1 MSQINEI
8 KLSRESRGF
17 SNMIGNLNS
26 KRIQRWNS
34 LSALIAL
41 WVGLI
46 ALPVVSLSQDSQEQV
61 EENLIERLEA
71 TIPYDEITVKADDDT
86 EEVIQLEL
94 LDFAGRKTPELKTS
108 GKLEIRLLG
117 NPDDVY
123 EVFWRDIVKIR
134 LYEDIMIDEVN
145 GYIDSL
151 KFDEAFDYLLFLRA
165 EYTNLP
171 GTEEVLARYQFSQGA
186 AWLKQGRDLEA
197 LSLLESLHEN
207 YPEYVFDAGP
217 DTAKTKL
224 NEAADAVL
232 KSYLSDQKIVLAR
245 RFSQR
250 LIKTHGVSVV
260 PAALDTLRTLRD
272 IAAAKRD
279 DARALLDEGKLREA
293 QKAVREMIEIFPQ
306 VEGGREIAVEA
317 IRKYPLVTVGTVYPS
332 LEDDRSRIDNWAARR
347 TGTLTRRMIMEYE
360 GPGTDRG
367 EYTSP
372 FGEVKQGSDR
382 KTIRIRINPLN
393 LSATNQIYGYHLA
406 ERLLKMAEPG
416 HATYNPQWAS
426 IFDRVQVAGV
436 FDVVVHL
443 QRPHVLPEAMLQ
455 VFLDASIA
463 SDSAEAQDGP
473 FIPGPPVEEG
483 IRYVTNPNDPFPVTS
498 EDPNFIPPSEVLEIQ
513 FEEQKDLIKALR
525 KGDVD
530 VVDRLSPVTAVQLQ
544 EEPGSTIK
552 VVPYALPTIHM
563 LVPNYDEPYM
573 KNDLF
578 RRAILY
584 GIMREATLNELIL
597 KNRRIPGCQIVSGPF
612 SPGMGVDDPLSYA
625 YNREMVP
632 RPYAPQLAV
641 VLTKLAEQRLQ
652 EQAERKKEEPPEIP
666 ELVIGYPPEED
677 ARIACTAFKFQLEQ
691 LEVFKVKLVEFE
703 KGQTMDPTGE
713 CNLTYMKVAMWE
725 PIVDTARLISPN
737 GIAAITDDHV
747 NRSVQWMERAI
758 RWPEVRARV
767 RQVHRIT
774 HEKAAVLP
782 LWQLREYFAH
792 REGITLG
799 AEAPVSLYHGIQRW
813 QLVPNFDEVE

>member
-1 MSQINEI
+1 MKVCKSMIDKFLNERLRRWSR
-8 KLSRESRGF
+8 LSLAWAVLVGVFF
-17 SNMIGNLNS
+17 SATV
-26 KRIQRWNS
+26 W
-34 LSALIAL
+34 
-41 WVGLI
+41 
-46 ALPVVSLSQDSQEQV
+46 SQDEV
-61 EENLIERLEA
+61 EENLIERLEG
-71 TIPYDEITVKADDDT
+71 TIPYDEITVKAEDDT
-86 EEVIQLEL
+86 VEVIQLEL
-94 LDFAGRKTPELKTS
+94 LDIPGRGTPELKTN

-123 EVFWRDIVKIR
+123 EVFWRDITKIR
-134 LYEDIMIDEVN
+134 LYEDIMIDEIN

-151 KFDEAFDYLLFLRA
+151 KFDEAFDYLLFLRS
-165 EYTNLP
+165 EYSNLP
-171 GTEEVLARYQFSQGA
+171 GTQEVLARYQYSQGA
-186 AWLKQGRDLEA
+186 DWLKKGRNLEA
-197 LSLLESLHEN
+197 LSLLESLYEN
-207 YPEYVFDAGP
+207 FPEFVFDGGP
-217 DTAKTKL
+217 DNAKTKL
-224 NEAADAVL
+224 NEAAQAVL
-232 KSYLSDQKIVLAR
+232 KDYLDAQKIVLAR

-250 LIKTHGVSVV
+250 LIKTHGVSAV

-272 IAAAKRD
+272 IATGKRD
-279 DARALLDEGKLREA
+279 EARRLLDEGKLREA

-306 VEGGREIAVEA
+306 VSGGREIAVEA
-317 IRKYPLVTVGTVYPS
+317 IRKYPLVTVGTIYPS
-332 LEDDRSRIDNWAARR
+332 LEDDRSRMDNWAARR

-367 EYTSP
+367 EYTTP
-372 FGEVKQGSDR
+372 FGDVKQGSDR
-382 KTIRIRINPLN
+382 KTIRIRINPLK
-393 LSATNQIYGYHLA
+393 LSEDNQIYGFHLA
-406 ERLLKMAEPG
+406 ERLLKMAEPLD
-416 HATYNPQWAS
+416 ATYNAQWAS
-426 IFDRVQVAGV
+426 IFERVEVTGV

-463 SDSAEAQDGP
+463 RDSEEAQDGP
-473 FIPGPPVEEG
+473 FIPEPPGEEG
-483 IRYVTNPNDPFPVTS
+483 VRYVTNPKDPFPVTS
-498 EDPNFIPPSEVLEIQ
+498 DDPNFIPPSEVLEIQ

-530 VVDRLSPVTAVQLQ
+530 VVDRLSPVTAIQLS

-597 KNRRIPGCQIVSGPF
+597 KNRRIPGCQVVSGPF

-625 YNREMVP
+625 YNRDMVP
-632 RPYAPQLAV
+632 RPYAPHLAV

-652 EQAERKKEEPPEIP
+652 EQAEKKEEEPPPIP
-666 ELVIGYPPEED
+666 ELVIGYPAEDD
-677 ARIACTAFKFQLEQ
+677 ARVACTAFKFQLEQ

-703 KGQTMDPTGE
+703 KGQSIDTTGE

-725 PIVDTARLISPN
+725 PIVDTSRLISPN

-758 RWPEVRARV
+758 RWPEVRNRV
-767 RQVHRIT
+767 RQVHRIA

-799 AEAPVSLYHGIQRW
+799 TESPVSLYHGIQRW
-813 QLVPNFDEVE
+813 QLVPNFEDEE

>member
-1 MSQINEI
+1 MKVCKSMIDKFLNERLRRWSR
-8 KLSRESRGF
+8 LSLAWAVLVGVFF
-17 SNMIGNLNS
+17 SATV
-26 KRIQRWNS
+26 W
-34 LSALIAL
+34 
-41 WVGLI
+41 
-46 ALPVVSLSQDSQEQV
+46 SQDKV
-61 EENLIERLEA
+61 EENLIERLEG
-71 TIPYDEITVKADDDT
+71 TIPYDEITVKAEDDT
-86 EEVIQLEL
+86 VEVIQLEL
-94 LDFAGRKTPELKTS
+94 LDIPGRGTPELKTN

-123 EVFWRDIVKIR
+123 EVFWRDITKIR

-151 KFDEAFDYLLFLRA
+151 KFDEAFDYLLFLRS
-165 EYTNLP
+165 EYSNLP
-171 GTEEVLARYQFSQGA
+171 GTQEVLARYQYSQGA
-186 AWLKQGRDLEA
+186 DWLKKGRNLEA
-197 LSLLESLHEN
+197 LSLLESLYEN
-207 YPEYVFDAGP
+207 FPEFVFDGGP
-217 DTAKTKL
+217 DNAKTKL
-224 NEAADAVL
+224 NEAAQAVL
-232 KSYLSDQKIVLAR
+232 KDYLDAQKIVLAR

-250 LIKTHGVSVV
+250 LIKTHGVSAV

-272 IAAAKRD
+272 IATGKRD
-279 DARALLDEGKLREA
+279 EARRLLDEGKLREA

-306 VEGGREIAVEA
+306 VSGGREIAVEA
-317 IRKYPLVTVGTVYPS
+317 IRKYPLVTVGTIYPS
-332 LEDDRSRIDNWAARR
+332 LEDDRSRMDNWAARR

-367 EYTSP
+367 EYTTP
-372 FGEVKQGSDR
+372 FGDVKQGSDR
-382 KTIRIRINPLN
+382 KTIRIRINPLK
-393 LSATNQIYGYHLA
+393 LSEDNQIYGFHLA
-406 ERLLKMAEPG
+406 ERLLKMAEPLD
-416 HATYNPQWAS
+416 ATYNAQWAS
-426 IFDRVQVAGV
+426 IFERVEVTGV

-463 SDSAEAQDGP
+463 RDSEEAQDGP
-473 FIPGPPVEEG
+473 FIPEPPGEEG
-483 IRYVTNPNDPFPVTS
+483 VRYVTNPKDPFPVTS
-498 EDPNFIPPSEVLEIQ
+498 DDPNFIPPSEVLEIQ

-530 VVDRLSPVTAVQLQ
+530 VVDRLSPVTAIQLS

-597 KNRRIPGCQIVSGPF
+597 KNRRIPGCQVVSGPF

-625 YNREMVP
+625 YNRDMVP
-632 RPYAPQLAV
+632 RPYAPHLAV

-652 EQAERKKEEPPEIP
+652 EQAEKKEEEPPPIP
-666 ELVIGYPPEED
+666 ELVIGYPAEDD
-677 ARIACTAFKFQLEQ
+677 ARVACTAFKFQLEQ

-703 KGQTMDPTGE
+703 KGQSIDTTGE

-758 RWPEVRARV
+758 RWPEVRNRV
-767 RQVHRIT
+767 RQVHRIA

-799 AEAPVSLYHGIQRW
+799 TESPVSLYHGIQRW
-813 QLVPNFDEVE
+813 QLVPNFEDEE

>member
-1 MSQINEI
+1 MKVCKSMIDKFLNERLRRWSR
-8 KLSRESRGF
+8 LSLAWAVLVGVFF
-17 SNMIGNLNS
+17 SATV
-26 KRIQRWNS
+26 W
-34 LSALIAL
+34 
-41 WVGLI
+41 
-46 ALPVVSLSQDSQEQV
+46 SQDKV
-61 EENLIERLEA
+61 EENLIERLEG
-71 TIPYDEITVKADDDT
+71 TIPYDEITVKAEDDT
-86 EEVIQLEL
+86 VEVIQLEL
-94 LDFAGRKTPELKTS
+94 LDIPGRGTPELKTN

-123 EVFWRDIVKIR
+123 EVFWRDITKIR
-134 LYEDIMIDEVN
+134 LYEDIMIDEIN

-151 KFDEAFDYLLFLRA
+151 KFDEAFDYLLFLRS
-165 EYTNLP
+165 EYSNLP
-171 GTEEVLARYQFSQGA
+171 GTQEVLARYQYSQGA
-186 AWLKQGRDLEA
+186 DWLKKGRNLEA
-197 LSLLESLHEN
+197 LSLLESLYEN
-207 YPEYVFDAGP
+207 FPEFVFDGGP
-217 DTAKTKL
+217 DNAKTKL
-224 NEAADAVL
+224 NEAAQAVL
-232 KSYLSDQKIVLAR
+232 KDYLDAQKIVLAR

-250 LIKTHGVSVV
+250 LIKTHGVSAV

-272 IAAAKRD
+272 IATGKRD
-279 DARALLDEGKLREA
+279 EARRLLDEGKLREA

-306 VEGGREIAVEA
+306 VSGGREIAVEA
-317 IRKYPLVTVGTVYPS
+317 IRKYPLVTVGTIYPS
-332 LEDDRSRIDNWAARR
+332 LEDDRSRMDNWAARR

-367 EYTSP
+367 EYTTP
-372 FGEVKQGSDR
+372 FGDVKQGSDR
-382 KTIRIRINPLN
+382 KTIRIRINPLK
-393 LSATNQIYGYHLA
+393 LSEDNQIYGFHLA
-406 ERLLKMAEPG
+406 ERLLKMAEPLD
-416 HATYNPQWAS
+416 ATYNAQWAS
-426 IFDRVQVAGV
+426 IFERVEVTGV

-463 SDSAEAQDGP
+463 RDSEEAQDGP
-473 FIPGPPVEEG
+473 FISEPPGEEG
-483 IRYVTNPNDPFPVTS
+483 VRYVTNPKDPFPVTS
-498 EDPNFIPPSEVLEIQ
+498 DDPNFIPPSEVLEIQ

-530 VVDRLSPVTAVQLQ
+530 VVDRLSPVTAIQLS

-597 KNRRIPGCQIVSGPF
+597 KNRRIPGCQVVSGPF

-625 YNREMVP
+625 YNRDMVP
-632 RPYAPQLAV
+632 RPYAPHLAV

-652 EQAERKKEEPPEIP
+652 EQAEKKEEEPPPIP
-666 ELVIGYPPEED
+666 ELVIGYPAEDD
-677 ARIACTAFKFQLEQ
+677 ARVACTAFKFQLEQ

-703 KGQTMDPTGE
+703 KGQSIDTTGE

-758 RWPEVRARV
+758 RWPEVRNRV
-767 RQVHRIT
+767 RQVHRIA

-799 AEAPVSLYHGIQRW
+799 TESPVSLYHGIQRW
-813 QLVPNFDEVE
+813 QLVPNFEDEE

>member
-1 MSQINEI
+1 MKVCKSMIDKFLNERLRRWSR
-8 KLSRESRGF
+8 LSLAWAVLVGVFF
-17 SNMIGNLNS
+17 SATV
-26 KRIQRWNS
+26 W
-34 LSALIAL
+34 
-41 WVGLI
+41 
-46 ALPVVSLSQDSQEQV
+46 SQDEV
-61 EENLIERLEA
+61 EENLIERLEG
-71 TIPYDEITVKADDDT
+71 TIPYDEITVKAEDDT
-86 EEVIQLEL
+86 VEVIQLEL
-94 LDFAGRKTPELKTS
+94 LDIPGRGTPELKTN
-108 GKLEIRLLG
+108 GKLEIKLLG

-123 EVFWRDIVKIR
+123 EVFWRDITKIR

-151 KFDEAFDYLLFLRA
+151 KFDEAFDYLLFLRS
-165 EYTNLP
+165 EYSNLP
-171 GTEEVLARYQFSQGA
+171 GTQELLARYQYSQGA
-186 AWLKQGRDLEA
+186 DWLKKGRNLEA
-197 LSLLESLHEN
+197 LSLLESLYEN
-207 YPEYVFDAGP
+207 FPEFVFDGGP
-217 DTAKTKL
+217 DNAKTKL
-224 NEAADAVL
+224 NEAAQAVL
-232 KSYLSDQKIVLAR
+232 KDYLDAQKIVLAR

-250 LIKTHGVSVV
+250 LIKTHGVSAV

-272 IAAAKRD
+272 IATGKRD
-279 DARALLDEGKLREA
+279 EARRLLDEGKLREA

-306 VEGGREIAVEA
+306 VSGGREIAVEA
-317 IRKYPLVTVGTVYPS
+317 IRKYPLVTVGTIYPS
-332 LEDDRSRIDNWAARR
+332 LEDDRSRMDNWAARR

-367 EYTSP
+367 EYTTP
-372 FGEVKQGSDR
+372 FGDVKQGSDR
-382 KTIRIRINPLN
+382 KTIRIRINPLK
-393 LSATNQIYGYHLA
+393 LSEDNQIYGFHLA
-406 ERLLKMAEPG
+406 ERLLKMAEPLD
-416 HATYNPQWAS
+416 ATYNAQWAS
-426 IFDRVQVAGV
+426 IFERVEVTGV

-463 SDSAEAQDGP
+463 RDSEEAQDGP
-473 FIPGPPVEEG
+473 FIPEPPGEEG
-483 IRYVTNPNDPFPVTS
+483 VRYVTNPKDPFPVTS
-498 EDPNFIPPSEVLEIQ
+498 DDPNFIPPSEVLEIQ

-530 VVDRLSPVTAVQLQ
+530 VVDRLSPVTAIQLS

-597 KNRRIPGCQIVSGPF
+597 KNRRIPGCQVVSGPF

-625 YNREMVP
+625 YNRDMVP
-632 RPYAPQLAV
+632 RPYAPHLAV

-652 EQAERKKEEPPEIP
+652 EQAEKKEEEPPPIP
-666 ELVIGYPPEED
+666 ELVIGYPAEDD
-677 ARIACTAFKFQLEQ
+677 ARVACTAFKFQLEQ

-703 KGQTMDPTGE
+703 KGQSIDTTGE

-758 RWPEVRARV
+758 RWPEVRNRV
-767 RQVHRIT
+767 RQVHRIA

-799 AEAPVSLYHGIQRW
+799 TESPVSLYHGIQRW
-813 QLVPNFDEVE
+813 QLVPNFEDEE

>member
-1 MSQINEI
+1 MKVCKSMIDKFLNERLRRWSR
-8 KLSRESRGF
+8 LSLAWAVLVGVFF
-17 SNMIGNLNS
+17 SATV
-26 KRIQRWNS
+26 W
-34 LSALIAL
+34 
-41 WVGLI
+41 
-46 ALPVVSLSQDSQEQV
+46 SQDEV
-61 EENLIERLEA
+61 EENLIERLEG
-71 TIPYDEITVKADDDT
+71 TIPYDEITVKAEDDT
-86 EEVIQLEL
+86 VEVIQLEL
-94 LDFAGRKTPELKTS
+94 LDIPGRGTPELKTN

-123 EVFWRDIVKIR
+123 EVFWRDITKIR
-134 LYEDIMIDEVN
+134 LYEDIMIDEIN
-145 GYIDSL
+145 GYIDNL
-151 KFDEAFDYLLFLRA
+151 KFDEAFDYLLFLRS
-165 EYTNLP
+165 EYSNLP
-171 GTEEVLARYQFSQGA
+171 GTQELLARYQYSQGA
-186 AWLKQGRDLEA
+186 DWLKKGRNLEA
-197 LSLLESLHEN
+197 LSLLESLYEN
-207 YPEYVFDAGP
+207 FPEFVFDGGP
-217 DTAKTKL
+217 DNAKTKL
-224 NEAADAVL
+224 NEAAQAVL
-232 KSYLSDQKIVLAR
+232 KDYLDAQKIVLAR

-250 LIKTHGVSVV
+250 LIKTHGVSAV

-272 IAAAKRD
+272 IATGKRD
-279 DARALLDEGKLREA
+279 EARRLLDEGKLREA

-306 VEGGREIAVEA
+306 VSGGREIAVEA
-317 IRKYPLVTVGTVYPS
+317 IRKYPLVTVGTIYPS
-332 LEDDRSRIDNWAARR
+332 LENDRSRMDNWAARR

-367 EYTSP
+367 EYTTP
-372 FGEVKQGSDR
+372 FGDVKQGSDR
-382 KTIRIRINPLN
+382 KTIRIRINPLK
-393 LSATNQIYGYHLA
+393 LSEDNQIYGFHLA
-406 ERLLKMAEPG
+406 ERLLKMAEPLD
-416 HATYNPQWAS
+416 ATYNAQWAS
-426 IFDRVQVAGV
+426 IFERVEVTGV

-463 SDSAEAQDGP
+463 SDSEEAQDGP
-473 FIPGPPVEEG
+473 FIPGPSVEEG
-483 IRYVTNPNDPFPVTS
+483 VRYVTNPKDPFPVTS
-498 EDPNFIPPSEVLEIQ
+498 DDPNFIPPSEVLEIQ

-530 VVDRLSPVTAVQLQ
+530 VVDRLSPVTAIQLS

-597 KNRRIPGCQIVSGPF
+597 KNRRIPGCQVVSGPF

-625 YNREMVP
+625 YNRDMVP
-632 RPYAPQLAV
+632 RPYAPHLAV

-652 EQAERKKEEPPEIP
+652 EQAEKKEEEPPPIP
-666 ELVIGYPPEED
+666 ELVIGYPAEDD
-677 ARIACTAFKFQLEQ
+677 ARVACTAFKFQLEQ

-703 KGQTMDPTGE
+703 KGQSIDTTGE

-758 RWPEVRARV
+758 RWPEVRNRV
-767 RQVHRIT
+767 RQVHRIA

-799 AEAPVSLYHGIQRW
+799 TESPVSLYHGIQRW
-813 QLVPNFDEVE
+813 QLVPNFEDEE

>member
-1 MSQINEI
+1 MKVCKSMIDKFLNERLRRWSR
-8 KLSRESRGF
+8 LSLAWAVLVGVFF
-17 SNMIGNLNS
+17 SATV
-26 KRIQRWNS
+26 W
-34 LSALIAL
+34 
-41 WVGLI
+41 
-46 ALPVVSLSQDSQEQV
+46 SQDEV
-61 EENLIERLEA
+61 EENLIERLEG
-71 TIPYDEITVKADDDT
+71 TIPYDEITVKAEDDT
-86 EEVIQLEL
+86 VEVIQLEL
-94 LDFAGRKTPELKTS
+94 LDIPGRGTPELKTN

-123 EVFWRDIVKIR
+123 EVFWRDITKIR
-134 LYEDIMIDEVN
+134 LYEDIMIDEIN

-151 KFDEAFDYLLFLRA
+151 KFDEAFDYLLFLRS
-165 EYTNLP
+165 EYSNLP
-171 GTEEVLARYQFSQGA
+171 GTQELLARYQYSQGA
-186 AWLKQGRDLEA
+186 DWLKKGRNLEA
-197 LSLLESLHEN
+197 LSLLESLYEN
-207 YPEYVFDAGP
+207 FPEFVFDGGP
-217 DTAKTKL
+217 DNAKTKL
-224 NEAADAVL
+224 NEAAQAVL
-232 KSYLSDQKIVLAR
+232 KDYLDAQKIVLAR

-250 LIKTHGVSVV
+250 LIKTHGVSAV

-272 IAAAKRD
+272 IATGKRD
-279 DARALLDEGKLREA
+279 EARRLLDEGKLREA

-306 VEGGREIAVEA
+306 VSGGREIAVEA
-317 IRKYPLVTVGTVYPS
+317 IRKYPLVTVGTIYPS
-332 LEDDRSRIDNWAARR
+332 LEDDRSRMDNWAARR

-367 EYTSP
+367 EYTTP
-372 FGEVKQGSDR
+372 FGDVKQGSDR
-382 KTIRIRINPLN
+382 KTIRIRINPLK
-393 LSATNQIYGYHLA
+393 LSEDNQIYGFHLA
-406 ERLLKMAEPG
+406 ERLLKMAEPLD
-416 HATYNPQWAS
+416 ATYNAQWAS
-426 IFDRVQVAGV
+426 IFERVEVTGV

-463 SDSAEAQDGP
+463 RDSEEAQDGP
-473 FIPGPPVEEG
+473 FIPEPPGEEG
-483 IRYVTNPNDPFPVTS
+483 VRYVTNPKDPFPVTS
-498 EDPNFIPPSEVLEIQ
+498 DDPNFIPPSEVLEIQ

-530 VVDRLSPVTAVQLQ
+530 VVDRLSPVTAIQLS

-597 KNRRIPGCQIVSGPF
+597 KNRRIPGCQVVSGPF

-625 YNREMVP
+625 YNRDMVP
-632 RPYAPQLAV
+632 RPYAPHLAV

-652 EQAERKKEEPPEIP
+652 EQAEKKEEEPPPIP
-666 ELVIGYPPEED
+666 ELVIGYPAEDD
-677 ARIACTAFKFQLEQ
+677 ARVACTAFKFQLEQ

-703 KGQTMDPTGE
+703 KGQSIDTTGE

-758 RWPEVRARV
+758 RWPEVRNRV
-767 RQVHRIT
+767 RQVHRIA

-799 AEAPVSLYHGIQRW
+799 TESPVSLYHGIQRW
-813 QLVPNFDEVE
+813 QLVPNFEDEE

>member
-1 MSQINEI
+1 MKVCKSMIDKFLNERLRRWSR
-8 KLSRESRGF
+8 LSLAWAVLVGVFF
-17 SNMIGNLNS
+17 SATV
-26 KRIQRWNS
+26 W
-34 LSALIAL
+34 
-41 WVGLI
+41 
-46 ALPVVSLSQDSQEQV
+46 SQDEV
-61 EENLIERLEA
+61 EENLIERLEG
-71 TIPYDEITVKADDDT
+71 TIPYDEITVKAEDDT
-86 EEVIQLEL
+86 VEVIQLEL
-94 LDFAGRKTPELKTS
+94 LDIPGRGTPELKTN

-123 EVFWRDIVKIR
+123 EVFWRDITKIR

-151 KFDEAFDYLLFLRA
+151 KFDEAFDYLLFLRS
-165 EYTNLP
+165 EYSNLP
-171 GTEEVLARYQFSQGA
+171 GTQELLARYQYSQGA
-186 AWLKQGRDLEA
+186 DWLKKGRNLEA
-197 LSLLESLHEN
+197 LSLLESLYEN
-207 YPEYVFDAGP
+207 FPEFVFDGGP
-217 DTAKTKL
+217 DNAKTKL
-224 NEAADAVL
+224 NEAAQAVL
-232 KSYLSDQKIVLAR
+232 KDYLDAQKIVLAR

-250 LIKTHGVSVV
+250 LIKTHGVSAV

-272 IAAAKRD
+272 IATGKRD
-279 DARALLDEGKLREA
+279 EARRLLDEGKLREA

-306 VEGGREIAVEA
+306 VSGGREIAVEA
-317 IRKYPLVTVGTVYPS
+317 IRKYPLVTVGTIYPS
-332 LEDDRSRIDNWAARR
+332 LEDDRSRMDNWAARR

-367 EYTSP
+367 EYTTP
-372 FGEVKQGSDR
+372 FGDVKQGSDR
-382 KTIRIRINPLN
+382 KTIRIRINPLK
-393 LSATNQIYGYHLA
+393 LSEDNQIYGFHLA
-406 ERLLKMAEPG
+406 ERLLKMAEPLD
-416 HATYNPQWAS
+416 ATYNAQWAS
-426 IFDRVQVAGV
+426 IFERVEVTGV

-463 SDSAEAQDGP
+463 RDSEEAQDGP
-473 FIPGPPVEEG
+473 FIPEPPGEEG
-483 IRYVTNPNDPFPVTS
+483 VRYVTNPKDPFPVTS
-498 EDPNFIPPSEVLEIQ
+498 DDPNFIPPSEVLEIQ

-530 VVDRLSPVTAVQLQ
+530 VVDRLSPVTAIQLS

-597 KNRRIPGCQIVSGPF
+597 KNRRIPGCQVVSGPF

-625 YNREMVP
+625 YNRDMVP
-632 RPYAPQLAV
+632 RPYAPHLAV

-652 EQAERKKEEPPEIP
+652 EQAEKKEEEPPPIP
-666 ELVIGYPPEED
+666 ELVIGYPAEDD
-677 ARIACTAFKFQLEQ
+677 ARVACTAFKFQLEQ

-703 KGQTMDPTGE
+703 KGQSIDTTGE

-758 RWPEVRARV
+758 RWPEVRNRV
-767 RQVHRIT
+767 RQVHRIA

-799 AEAPVSLYHGIQRW
+799 TESPVSLYHGIQRW
-813 QLVPNFDEVE
+813 QLVPNFEDEE

>member
-1 MSQINEI
+1 MKVCKSMIDKFLNERLRRWSR
-8 KLSRESRGF
+8 LSLAWAVLVGVFF
-17 SNMIGNLNS
+17 SATV
-26 KRIQRWNS
+26 W
-34 LSALIAL
+34 
-41 WVGLI
+41 
-46 ALPVVSLSQDSQEQV
+46 SQDEV
-61 EENLIERLEA
+61 EENLIERLEG
-71 TIPYDEITVKADDDT
+71 TIPYDEITVKAEDDT
-86 EEVIQLEL
+86 VEVIQLEL
-94 LDFAGRKTPELKTS
+94 LDIPGRGTPELKTN

-123 EVFWRDIVKIR
+123 EVFWRDITKIR
-134 LYEDIMIDEVN
+134 LYEDIMIDEIN

-151 KFDEAFDYLLFLRA
+151 KFDEAFDYLLFLRS
-165 EYTNLP
+165 EYSNLP
-171 GTEEVLARYQFSQGA
+171 GTQEVLARYQYSQGA
-186 AWLKQGRDLEA
+186 DWLKKGRNLEA
-197 LSLLESLHEN
+197 LSLLESLYEN
-207 YPEYVFDAGP
+207 FPEFVFDGGP
-217 DTAKTKL
+217 DNAKTKL
-224 NEAADAVL
+224 NEAAQAVL
-232 KSYLSDQKIVLAR
+232 KDYLDAQKIVLAR

-250 LIKTHGVSVV
+250 LIKTHGVSAV

-272 IAAAKRD
+272 IATGKRD
-279 DARALLDEGKLREA
+279 EARRLLDEGKLREA

-306 VEGGREIAVEA
+306 VSGGREIAVEA
-317 IRKYPLVTVGTVYPS
+317 IRKYPLVTVGTIYPS
-332 LEDDRSRIDNWAARR
+332 LENDRSRMDNWAARR

-367 EYTSP
+367 EYTTP
-372 FGEVKQGSDR
+372 FGDVKQGSDR
-382 KTIRIRINPLN
+382 KTIRIRINPLK
-393 LSATNQIYGYHLA
+393 LSEDNQIYGFHLA
-406 ERLLKMAEPG
+406 ERLLKMAEPLD
-416 HATYNPQWAS
+416 ATYNAQWAS
-426 IFDRVQVAGV
+426 IFERVEVTGV

-463 SDSAEAQDGP
+463 RDSEEAQDGP
-473 FIPGPPVEEG
+473 FIPEPPGEEG
-483 IRYVTNPNDPFPVTS
+483 VHYVTNPKDPFPVTS
-498 EDPNFIPPSEVLEIQ
+498 DDPNFIPPSEVLEIQ

-530 VVDRLSPVTAVQLQ
+530 VVDRLSPVTAIQLS

-597 KNRRIPGCQIVSGPF
+597 KNRRIPGCQVVSGPF

-625 YNREMVP
+625 YNRDMVP
-632 RPYAPQLAV
+632 RPYAPHLAV

-652 EQAERKKEEPPEIP
+652 EQAEKKEEEPPPIP
-666 ELVIGYPPEED
+666 ELVIGYPAEDD
-677 ARIACTAFKFQLEQ
+677 ARVACTAFKFQLEQ

-703 KGQTMDPTGE
+703 KGQSIDTTGE

-725 PIVDTARLISPN
+725 PIVDTSRLISPN

-758 RWPEVRARV
+758 RWPEVRNRV
-767 RQVHRIT
+767 RQVHRIA

-799 AEAPVSLYHGIQRW
+799 TESPVSLYHGIQRW
-813 QLVPNFDEVE
+813 QLVPNFEDEE

>member
-1 MSQINEI
+1 MKVCKSMIDKFLNERLRRWSR
-8 KLSRESRGF
+8 LSLAWAVLVGVFF
-17 SNMIGNLNS
+17 SATV
-26 KRIQRWNS
+26 W
-34 LSALIAL
+34 
-41 WVGLI
+41 
-46 ALPVVSLSQDSQEQV
+46 SQDEV
-61 EENLIERLEA
+61 EENLIERLEG
-71 TIPYDEITVKADDDT
+71 TIPYDEITVKAEDDT
-86 EEVIQLEL
+86 VEVIQLEL
-94 LDFAGRKTPELKTS
+94 LDIPGRGTPELKTN

-123 EVFWRDIVKIR
+123 EVFWRDITKIR
-134 LYEDIMIDEVN
+134 LYEDIMIDEIN
-145 GYIDSL
+145 GYIDNL
-151 KFDEAFDYLLFLRA
+151 KFDEAFDYLLFLRS
-165 EYTNLP
+165 EYSNLP
-171 GTEEVLARYQFSQGA
+171 GTQEVLARYQYSQGA
-186 AWLKQGRDLEA
+186 DWLKKGRNLEA
-197 LSLLESLHEN
+197 LSLLESLYEN
-207 YPEYVFDAGP
+207 FPEFVFDGGP
-217 DTAKTKL
+217 DNAKTKL
-224 NEAADAVL
+224 NEAAQAVL
-232 KSYLSDQKIVLAR
+232 KDYLDAQKIVLAR

-250 LIKTHGVSVV
+250 LIKTHGVSAV

-272 IAAAKRD
+272 IATGKRD
-279 DARALLDEGKLREA
+279 EARRLLDEGKLREA

-306 VEGGREIAVEA
+306 VSGGREIAVEA
-317 IRKYPLVTVGTVYPS
+317 IRKYPLVTVGTIYPS
-332 LEDDRSRIDNWAARR
+332 LEDDRSRMDNWAARR

-367 EYTSP
+367 EYTTP
-372 FGEVKQGSDR
+372 FGDVKQGSDR
-382 KTIRIRINPLN
+382 KTIRIRINPLK
-393 LSATNQIYGYHLA
+393 LSEDNQIYGFHLA
-406 ERLLKMAEPG
+406 ERLLKMAEPLD
-416 HATYNPQWAS
+416 ATYNAQWAS
-426 IFDRVQVAGV
+426 IFERVEVTGV

-463 SDSAEAQDGP
+463 RDSEEAQDGP
-473 FIPGPPVEEG
+473 FISEPPGEEG
-483 IRYVTNPNDPFPVTS
+483 VRYVTNPKDPFPVTS
-498 EDPNFIPPSEVLEIQ
+498 DDPNFIPPSEVLEIQ

-530 VVDRLSPVTAVQLQ
+530 VVDRLSPVTAIQLS

-597 KNRRIPGCQIVSGPF
+597 KNRRIPGCQVVSGPF

-625 YNREMVP
+625 YNRDMVP
-632 RPYAPQLAV
+632 RPYAPHLAV

-652 EQAERKKEEPPEIP
+652 EQAEKKEEEPPPIP
-666 ELVIGYPPEED
+666 ELVIGYPAEDD
-677 ARIACTAFKFQLEQ
+677 ARVACTAFKFQLEQ

-703 KGQTMDPTGE
+703 KGQSIDTTGE

-758 RWPEVRARV
+758 RWPEVRNRV
-767 RQVHRIT
+767 RQVHRIA

-799 AEAPVSLYHGIQRW
+799 TESPVSLYHGIQRW
-813 QLVPNFDEVE
+813 QLVPNFEDEE

>member
-1 MSQINEI
+1 MKVCKSMIDKFLNERLRRWSR
-8 KLSRESRGF
+8 LSLAWAVLVGVFF
-17 SNMIGNLNS
+17 SATV
-26 KRIQRWNS
+26 W
-34 LSALIAL
+34 
-41 WVGLI
+41 
-46 ALPVVSLSQDSQEQV
+46 SQDEV
-61 EENLIERLEA
+61 EENLIERLEG
-71 TIPYDEITVKADDDT
+71 TIPYDEITVKAEDDT
-86 EEVIQLEL
+86 VEVIQLEL
-94 LDFAGRKTPELKTS
+94 LDIPGRGTPELKTN

-123 EVFWRDIVKIR
+123 EVFWRDITKIR
-134 LYEDIMIDEVN
+134 LYEDIMIDEIN

-151 KFDEAFDYLLFLRA
+151 KFDEAFDYLLFLRS
-165 EYTNLP
+165 EYSNLP
-171 GTEEVLARYQFSQGA
+171 GTQEVLARYQYSQGA
-186 AWLKQGRDLEA
+186 DWLKKGRNLEA
-197 LSLLESLHEN
+197 LSLLESLYEN
-207 YPEYVFDAGP
+207 FPEFVFDGGP
-217 DTAKTKL
+217 DNAKTKL
-224 NEAADAVL
+224 NEAAQAVL
-232 KSYLSDQKIVLAR
+232 KDYLDAQKIVLAR

-250 LIKTHGVSVV
+250 LIKTHGVSAV

-272 IAAAKRD
+272 IATGKRD
-279 DARALLDEGKLREA
+279 EARRLLDEGKLREA

-306 VEGGREIAVEA
+306 VSGGREIAVEA
-317 IRKYPLVTVGTVYPS
+317 IRKYPLVTVGTIYPS
-332 LEDDRSRIDNWAARR
+332 LENDRSRMDNWAARR

-367 EYTSP
+367 EYTTP
-372 FGEVKQGSDR
+372 FGDVKQGSDR
-382 KTIRIRINPLN
+382 KTIRIRINPLK
-393 LSATNQIYGYHLA
+393 LSEDNQIYGFHLA
-406 ERLLKMAEPG
+406 ERLLKMAEPLD
-416 HATYNPQWAS
+416 ATYNAQWAS
-426 IFDRVQVAGV
+426 IFERVEVTGV

-463 SDSAEAQDGP
+463 RDSEEAQDGP
-473 FIPGPPVEEG
+473 FIPEPPGEEG
-483 IRYVTNPNDPFPVTS
+483 VRYVTNPKDPFPVTS
-498 EDPNFIPPSEVLEIQ
+498 DDPNFIPPSEVLEIQ

-530 VVDRLSPVTAVQLQ
+530 VVDRLSPVTAIQLS

-597 KNRRIPGCQIVSGPF
+597 KNRRIPGCQVVSGPF

-625 YNREMVP
+625 YNRDMVP
-632 RPYAPQLAV
+632 RPYAPHLAV

-652 EQAERKKEEPPEIP
+652 EQAEKKEEEPPPIP
-666 ELVIGYPPEED
+666 ELVIGYPAEDD
-677 ARIACTAFKFQLEQ
+677 ARVACTAFKFQLEQ

-703 KGQTMDPTGE
+703 KGQSIDTTGE

-758 RWPEVRARV
+758 RWPEVRNRV
-767 RQVHRIT
+767 RQVHRIA

-799 AEAPVSLYHGIQRW
+799 TESPVSLYHGIQRW
-813 QLVPNFDEVE
+813 QLVPNFEDEE

>member
-1 MSQINEI
+1 MKVCKSMIDKFLNERLRRWSR
-8 KLSRESRGF
+8 LSLAWAVLVGVFF
-17 SNMIGNLNS
+17 SATV
-26 KRIQRWNS
+26 W
-34 LSALIAL
+34 
-41 WVGLI
+41 
-46 ALPVVSLSQDSQEQV
+46 SQDEV
-61 EENLIERLEA
+61 EENLIERLEG
-71 TIPYDEITVKADDDT
+71 TIPYDEITVKAEDDT
-86 EEVIQLEL
+86 VEVIQLEL
-94 LDFAGRKTPELKTS
+94 LDIPGRGTPELKTN

-123 EVFWRDIVKIR
+123 EVFWRDITKIR
-134 LYEDIMIDEVN
+134 LYEDIMIDEIN

-151 KFDEAFDYLLFLRA
+151 KFDEAFDYLLFLRS
-165 EYTNLP
+165 EYSNLP
-171 GTEEVLARYQFSQGA
+171 GTQEVLARYQYSQGA
-186 AWLKQGRDLEA
+186 DWLKKGRNLEA
-197 LSLLESLHEN
+197 LSLLESLYEN
-207 YPEYVFDAGP
+207 FPEFVFDGGP
-217 DTAKTKL
+217 DNAKTKL
-224 NEAADAVL
+224 NEAAQAVL
-232 KSYLSDQKIVLAR
+232 KDYLDAQKIVLAR

-250 LIKTHGVSVV
+250 LIKTHGVSAV

-272 IAAAKRD
+272 IATGKRD
-279 DARALLDEGKLREA
+279 EARRLLDEGKLREA

-306 VEGGREIAVEA
+306 VSGGREIAVEA
-317 IRKYPLVTVGTVYPS
+317 IRKYPLVTVGTIYPS
-332 LEDDRSRIDNWAARR
+332 LEDDRSRMDNWAARR

-367 EYTSP
+367 EYTTP
-372 FGEVKQGSDR
+372 FGDVKQGSDR
-382 KTIRIRINPLN
+382 KTIRIRINPLK
-393 LSATNQIYGYHLA
+393 LSEDNQIYGFHLA
-406 ERLLKMAEPG
+406 ERLLKMAEPLD
-416 HATYNPQWAS
+416 ATYNAQWAS
-426 IFDRVQVAGV
+426 IFDRVEVTGV

-463 SDSAEAQDGP
+463 RDSEEAQDGP
-473 FIPGPPVEEG
+473 FISEPPGEEG
-483 IRYVTNPNDPFPVTS
+483 VRYVTNPKDPFPVTS
-498 EDPNFIPPSEVLEIQ
+498 DDPNFIPPSEVLEIQ

-530 VVDRLSPVTAVQLQ
+530 VVDRLSPVTAIQLS

-597 KNRRIPGCQIVSGPF
+597 KNRRIPGCQVVSGPF

-625 YNREMVP
+625 YNRDMVP
-632 RPYAPQLAV
+632 RPYAPHLAV

-652 EQAERKKEEPPEIP
+652 EQAEKKEEEPPPIP
-666 ELVIGYPPEED
+666 ELVIGYPAEDD
-677 ARIACTAFKFQLEQ
+677 ARVACTAFKFQLEQ

-703 KGQTMDPTGE
+703 KGQSIDTTGE

-758 RWPEVRARV
+758 RWPEVRNRV
-767 RQVHRIT
+767 RQVHRIA

-799 AEAPVSLYHGIQRW
+799 TESPVSLYHGIQRW
-813 QLVPNFDEVE
+813 QLVPNFEDEE

>member
-1 MSQINEI
+1 MKVCKSMIDKFLNER
-8 KLSRESRGF
+8 LR
-17 SNMIGNLNS
+17 
-26 KRIQRWNS
+26 RWS
-34 LSALIAL
+34 WLCLAWAVL
-41 WVGLI
+41 VGVFFP
-46 ALPVVSLSQDSQEQV
+46 ATVWSQDEV
-61 EENLIERLEA
+61 EENLIERLEC
-71 TIPYDEITVKADDDT
+71 TIPYDEITVKAEDDT
-86 EEVIQLEL
+86 VEVIQLEL
-94 LDFAGRKTPELKTS
+94 LDIPGRRTPELKTN

-123 EVFWRDIVKIR
+123 EVFWRDITKIR

-151 KFDEAFDYLLFLRA
+151 KFDEAFDYLLFLRS
-165 EYTNLP
+165 EYSNLP
-171 GTEEVLARYQFSQGA
+171 GTQELLARYQYSQGA
-186 AWLKQGRDLEA
+186 DWLKKGRNLEA
-197 LSLLESLHEN
+197 LSLLESLYEDF
-207 YPEYVFDAGP
+207 PEFVFDGGP
-217 DTAKTKL
+217 DNAKTKL
-224 NEAADAVL
+224 NEAAQAVL
-232 KSYLSDQKIVLAR
+232 KDYLNAQKIVLAR

-250 LIKTHGVSVV
+250 LIKTHGVSAV

-272 IAAAKRD
+272 IATGKRD
-279 DARALLDEGKLREA
+279 EARRLLDEGKLREA

-306 VEGGREIAVEA
+306 VSGGREIAVEA
-317 IRKYPLVTVGTVYPS
+317 IRKYPLVTVGTIYPS
-332 LEDDRSRIDNWAARR
+332 LENDRSRMDNWAARR

-367 EYTSP
+367 EYTTP
-372 FGEVKQGSDR
+372 FGDVKQGSDR
-382 KTIRIRINPLN
+382 KTIRIRINPLK
-393 LSATNQIYGYHLA
+393 LSEDNQIYGFHLA
-406 ERLLKMAEPG
+406 ERLLKMAEPLD
-416 HATYNPQWAS
+416 ATYNAQWAS
-426 IFDRVQVAGV
+426 IFERVEVTGV

-463 SDSAEAQDGP
+463 SDSEEAQDGP
-473 FIPGPPVEEG
+473 FIPGPSVEEG
-483 IRYVTNPNDPFPVTS
+483 VRYVTNPKDPFPVTS
-498 EDPNFIPPSEVLEIQ
+498 DDPNFIPPSEVLEIQ

-530 VVDRLSPVTAVQLQ
+530 VVDRLSPVTAIQLS

-597 KNRRIPGCQIVSGPF
+597 KNRRIPGCQVVSGPF

-625 YNREMVP
+625 YNRDMVP
-632 RPYAPQLAV
+632 RPYTPHLAV

-652 EQAERKKEEPPEIP
+652 EQAEKKEEEPPPIP
-666 ELVIGYPPEED
+666 ELVIGYPAEDD
-677 ARIACTAFKFQLEQ
+677 ARVACTAFKFQLEQ

-703 KGQTMDPTGE
+703 KGQSIDTTGE

-758 RWPEVRARV
+758 RWPEVRNRV
-767 RQVHRIT
+767 RQVHRIA
-774 HEKAAVLP
+774 HEKAAILP

-799 AEAPVSLYHGIQRW
+799 TESPVSLYHGIQRW
-813 QLVPNFDEVE
+813 QLVPNFEDEE

>member
-1 MSQINEI
+1 MKVCKSMIDKFLNERLRRWSR
-8 KLSRESRGF
+8 LSLAWAVLVGVFF
-17 SNMIGNLNS
+17 SATV
-26 KRIQRWNS
+26 W
-34 LSALIAL
+34 
-41 WVGLI
+41 
-46 ALPVVSLSQDSQEQV
+46 SQDEV
-61 EENLIERLEA
+61 EENLIERLEG
-71 TIPYDEITVKADDDT
+71 TIPYDEITVKAEDDT
-86 EEVIQLEL
+86 VEVIQLEL
-94 LDFAGRKTPELKTS
+94 LDIPGRGTPELKTN

-123 EVFWRDIVKIR
+123 EVFWRDITKIR
-134 LYEDIMIDEVN
+134 LYEDIMIDEIN
-145 GYIDSL
+145 GYIDNL
-151 KFDEAFDYLLFLRA
+151 KFDEAFDYLLFLRS
-165 EYTNLP
+165 EYSNLP
-171 GTEEVLARYQFSQGA
+171 GTQEVLARYQYSQGA
-186 AWLKQGRDLEA
+186 DWLKKGRNLEA
-197 LSLLESLHEN
+197 LSLLESLYEN
-207 YPEYVFDAGP
+207 FPEFVFDGGP
-217 DTAKTKL
+217 DNAKTKL
-224 NEAADAVL
+224 NEAAQAVL
-232 KSYLSDQKIVLAR
+232 KDYLDAQKIVLAR

-250 LIKTHGVSVV
+250 LIKTHGVSAV

-272 IAAAKRD
+272 IATGKRD
-279 DARALLDEGKLREA
+279 EARRLLDEGKLREA

-306 VEGGREIAVEA
+306 VSGGREIAVEA
-317 IRKYPLVTVGTVYPS
+317 IRKYPLVTVGTIYPS
-332 LEDDRSRIDNWAARR
+332 LEDDRSRMDNWAARR

-367 EYTSP
+367 EYTTP
-372 FGEVKQGSDR
+372 FGDVKQGSDR
-382 KTIRIRINPLN
+382 KTIRIRINPLK
-393 LSATNQIYGYHLA
+393 LSEDNQIYGFHLA
-406 ERLLKMAEPG
+406 ERLLKMAEPLD
-416 HATYNPQWAS
+416 ATYNAQWAS
-426 IFDRVQVAGV
+426 IFERVEVTGV

-463 SDSAEAQDGP
+463 RDSEEAQDGP
-473 FIPGPPVEEG
+473 FIPEPPGEEG
-483 IRYVTNPNDPFPVTS
+483 VRYVTNPKDPFPVTS
-498 EDPNFIPPSEVLEIQ
+498 DDPNFIPPSEVLEIQ

-530 VVDRLSPVTAVQLQ
+530 VVDRLSPVTAIQLS

-597 KNRRIPGCQIVSGPF
+597 KNRRIPGCQVVSGPF

-625 YNREMVP
+625 YNRDMVP
-632 RPYAPQLAV
+632 RPYAPHLAV

-652 EQAERKKEEPPEIP
+652 EQAEKKEEEPPPIP
-666 ELVIGYPPEED
+666 ELVIGYPAEDD
-677 ARIACTAFKFQLEQ
+677 ARVACTAFKFQLEQ

-703 KGQTMDPTGE
+703 KGQSIDTTGE

-758 RWPEVRARV
+758 RWPEVRNRV
-767 RQVHRIT
+767 RQVHRIA

-799 AEAPVSLYHGIQRW
+799 TESPVSLYHGIQRW
-813 QLVPNFDEVE
+813 QLVPNFEDEE

>member
-1 MSQINEI
+1 MKVCKSMIDKFLNERLRRWSR
-8 KLSRESRGF
+8 LSLAWAVLVGVFF
-17 SNMIGNLNS
+17 SATV
-26 KRIQRWNS
+26 W
-34 LSALIAL
+34 
-41 WVGLI
+41 
-46 ALPVVSLSQDSQEQV
+46 SQDEV
-61 EENLIERLEA
+61 EENLIERLEG
-71 TIPYDEITVKADDDT
+71 TIPYDEITVKAEDDT
-86 EEVIQLEL
+86 VEVIQLEL
-94 LDFAGRKTPELKTS
+94 LDIPGRGTPELKTN

-123 EVFWRDIVKIR
+123 EVFWRDITKIR
-134 LYEDIMIDEVN
+134 LYEDIMIDEIN

-151 KFDEAFDYLLFLRA
+151 KFDEAFDYLLFLRS
-165 EYTNLP
+165 EYSNLP
-171 GTEEVLARYQFSQGA
+171 GTQEVLARYQYSQGA
-186 AWLKQGRDLEA
+186 DWLKKGRNLEA
-197 LSLLESLHEN
+197 LSLLESLYEN
-207 YPEYVFDAGP
+207 FPEFVFDGGP
-217 DTAKTKL
+217 DNAKTKL
-224 NEAADAVL
+224 NEAAQAVL
-232 KSYLSDQKIVLAR
+232 KDYLDAQKIVLAR

-250 LIKTHGVSVV
+250 LIKTHGVSAV

-272 IAAAKRD
+272 IATGKRD
-279 DARALLDEGKLREA
+279 EARRLLDEGKLREA

-306 VEGGREIAVEA
+306 VSGGREIAVEA
-317 IRKYPLVTVGTVYPS
+317 IRKYPLVTVGTIYPS
-332 LEDDRSRIDNWAARR
+332 LEDDRSRMDNWAARR

-367 EYTSP
+367 EYTTP
-372 FGEVKQGSDR
+372 FGDVKQGSDR
-382 KTIRIRINPLN
+382 KTIRIRINPLK
-393 LSATNQIYGYHLA
+393 LSEDNQIYGFHLA
-406 ERLLKMAEPG
+406 ERLLKMAEPLD
-416 HATYNPQWAS
+416 ATYNAQWAS
-426 IFDRVQVAGV
+426 IFERVEVTGV

-463 SDSAEAQDGP
+463 RDSEEAQDGP
-473 FIPGPPVEEG
+473 FIPEPPGEEG
-483 IRYVTNPNDPFPVTS
+483 VRYVTNPKDPFPVTS
-498 EDPNFIPPSEVLEIQ
+498 DDPNFIPPSEVLEIQ

-530 VVDRLSPVTAVQLQ
+530 VVDRLSPVTAIQLS

-597 KNRRIPGCQIVSGPF
+597 KNRRIPGCQVVSGPF

-625 YNREMVP
+625 YNRDMVP
-632 RPYAPQLAV
+632 RPYAPHLAV

-652 EQAERKKEEPPEIP
+652 EQAEKKEEEPPPIP
-666 ELVIGYPPEED
+666 ELVIGYPAEDD
-677 ARIACTAFKFQLEQ
+677 ARVACTAFKFQLEQ

-703 KGQTMDPTGE
+703 KGQSIDTTGE

-758 RWPEVRARV
+758 RWPEVRNRV
-767 RQVHRIT
+767 RQVHRIA

-799 AEAPVSLYHGIQRW
+799 TESPVSLYHGIQRW
-813 QLVPNFDEVE
+813 QLVPNFEDEE